1 LIVGGCGDPQERLK
15 RKQSTEETSIDKKH
29 EKKQPFIREKNK
41 CTPEVLKNSDIYNL

>member
-29 EKKQPFIREKNK
+29 EKETTIHSRKKQMH
-41 CTPEVLKNSDIYNL
+41 S